1 MSAGGVVLRCT
12 RVGPRVLV
20 ILDSYRNWGFPK
32 GHVREG
38 ESASQAARREILEET
53 GLSDLT
59 LHAPLG
65 SIDWHFRLHEQLV
78 RKYCHFY
85 LFESRSGEAV
95 PQEAEGITACAWH
108 PIEEALATVTYDN
121 AREILRDVRA
131 LIPRIC
137 GESTGPSRSAV

>member
-1 MSAGGVVLRCT
+1 MLRCT
-12 RVGPRVLV
+12 RAGPRVLV

-53 GLSDLT
+53 ALSDLT

-65 SIDWHFRLHEQLV
+65 SIDWFFRLQGQVVH
-78 RKYCHFY
+78 KYCHFY

-95 PQEAEGITACAWH
+95 PQETEGITACAWH
-108 PIEEALATVTYDN
+108 PIEEALDTVTYDN
-121 AREILRDVRA
+121 ARGLLRDVCA
-131 LIPRIC
+131 LVPKIC
-137 GESTGPSRSAV
+137 GESTAPGGPVV